1 MKKILLWIL
10 TASILLTSGCSY
22 IEYTQGADSGFQE
35 GNAIV
40 NDDNSS
46 IQASDIIQDTPDTSG
61 VPNDTEANQSN
72 DFGPDSSK
80 TGNVDEIAPTYAP
93 SGKQEADDKNDEI
106 SQLRVHFIDVGQGD
120 SILIEADNRYM
131 LIDAGER
138 DKGTVVIDYL
148 ENIGVKKLDYVIA
161 THPHSDHIGGLAD
174 VIKHFSIGKIIMPNA
189 VHTSKTY
196 ENLLDIIADK
206 GLKITKAV
214 VGNKYDL
221 ADASFTILAPSG
233 SEYSSLNN
241 YSVAIK
247 LQNGNNSF
255 VFTGDAEV
263 QSENEMLKTG
273 IDLDAD
279 VLKLGHHGSSTSNSD
294 KFLDAVTPDMAVI
307 SVGEGNQYGHPDDE
321 VLQAMK
327 DRNIKLYRTDEQ
339 GTIIIE
345 SDGNKITVNKTP
357 YKITDKSD
365 KTVQSQTDTKKSDK
379 TASSTAA
386 GNSKTGKT
394 DTKKS
399 DTSKSAGSKTDKSD
413 TKNENAKNI
422 IVHITKTGS
431 KYHRAGCKYLK
442 TDIEV
447 TLEEALNKGLSPC
460 KVCNPPTK

>member
-1 MKKILLWIL
+1 M
-10 TASILLTSGCSY
+10 
-22 IEYTQGADSGFQE
+22 
-35 GNAIV
+35 
-40 NDDNSS
+40 
-46 IQASDIIQDTPDTSG
+46 
-61 VPNDTEANQSN
+61 
-72 DFGPDSSK
+72 
-80 TGNVDEIAPTYAP
+80 
-93 SGKQEADDKNDEI
+93 
-106 SQLRVHFIDVGQGD
+106 GQGD

-233 SEYSSLNN
+233 SEYGSLNN

-394 DTKKS
+394 DTKKV
-399 DTSKSAGSKTDKSD
+399 
-413 TKNENAKNI
+413 I
-422 IVHITKTGS
+422 
-431 KYHRAGCKYLK
+431 R
-442 TDIEV
+442 
-447 TLEEALNKGLSPC
+447 P
-460 KVCNPPTK
+460 NPPAARPTNPIQKMKTPKIS